1 MCVRGTKTYTK
12 RVYVLPLILGRGE
25 GEQPFLLFF
34 VPNSNF
40 YPFSKCGVK
49 VYVYHGLFD
58 LLPQFFESEDASLEI
73 ASALRFTLR
82 LPEACQGG
90 GC

>member
-1 MCVRGTKTYTK
+1 MNSRSYYFLSPARIFILTLKCV
-12 RVYVLPLILGRGE
+12 
-25 GEQPFLLFF
+25 
-34 VPNSNF
+34 
-40 YPFSKCGVK
+40 VK

-90 GC
+90 GCEGPAFILVISALLRLLIQV

>member
-1 MCVRGTKTYTK
+1 M
-12 RVYVLPLILGRGE
+12 
-25 GEQPFLLFF
+25 
-34 VPNSNF
+34 
-40 YPFSKCGVK
+40 VK

-90 GC
+90 GCEGPAFILVISALLRLLIQV